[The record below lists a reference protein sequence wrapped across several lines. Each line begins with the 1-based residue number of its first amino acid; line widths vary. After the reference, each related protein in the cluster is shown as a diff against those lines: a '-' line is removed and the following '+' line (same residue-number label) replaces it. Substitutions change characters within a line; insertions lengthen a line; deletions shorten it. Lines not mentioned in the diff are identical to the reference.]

1 MDTERL
7 LRLLKENK
15 AAFVVIG
22 ATALPVYGYAR
33 ATLDIDLLVKPDLNN
48 VKRVMKALREFGYN
62 LMDLTPQDFLKNKVL
77 IRQYRVEA
85 DIHPFVKG
93 ISFDTVWKN
102 KIKAK
107 YGKTEVFFP
116 SLDDMIKMKKA
127 AGRAIDKEDLKY
139 LQQIK
144 RKTMRKTERKS
155 SPPNNANR
163 RLRSKL
169 RRPPQKKA

>member
-1 MDTERL
+1 MDTEKL

-15 AAFVVIG
+15 ATFVIIG

-33 ATLDIDLLVKPDLNN
+33 ATLDLDLFVKPDQENI
-48 VKRVMKALREFGYN
+48 KRVIKALREFGYD
-62 LMDLTPQDFLKNKVL
+62 LMDLTPEDFLKNKIL
-77 IRQYRVEA
+77 IRQYTVET

-93 ISFDTVWKN
+93 VSFDEVWKN

-107 YGKTEVFFP
+107 FGKTEVFFP

-139 LQQIK
+139 LRRIK
-144 RKTMRKTERKS
+144 LKTS
-155 SPPNNANR
+155 SA
-163 RLRSKL
+163 K
-169 RRPPQKKA
+169 